1 MRRITSQISATMS
14 GGGPYDSVRDFLND
28 LEIRGRV
35 ERIAKMDQD
44 AFEMTGF
51 AHRLLDRLG
60 YEKAPAFIV
69 ERVKTGGQW
78 REGPVLGNQFGSWVD
93 EALVFGVE
101 KVSQDQE
108 EMYWAVMNELFGR
121 LDSGGNWQRIPPVEF
136 PNAAAAP
143 CKQVILTGNDIDI
156 EQFAWLK
163 NNPADAGRYI
173 NMGAMF
179 IEDS

>member
-1 MRRITSQISATMS
+1 MSRITSQISATMS

-44 AFEMTGF
+44 EFEMTGF

-69 ERVKTGGQW
+69 EQVKIGGQW

-93 EALVFGVE
+93 EALVFGV
-101 KVSQDQE
+101 
-108 EMYWAVMNELFGR
+108 
-121 LDSGGNWQRIPPVEF
+121 
-136 PNAAAAP
+136 
-143 CKQVILTGNDIDI
+143 
-156 EQFAWLK
+156 
-163 NNPADAGRYI
+163 
-173 NMGAMF
+173 
-179 IEDS
+179 